1 MGSTAAEPIY
11 LNLSADDPE
20 LGATE
25 IESMCVNCFK
35 SVSLKIYFP
44 ESSSTF

>member
-1 MGSTAAEPIY
+1 MGSTAAEPLY

-35 SVSLKIYFP
+35 SVSIKKN
-44 ESSSTF
+44 SSNFFFI